1 MLSDAQWALL
11 EPLIEA
17 CRPKGKTQPQ
27 DLSDPLAASEQSQV
41 AGCSD
46 LHPLGPPGCLGAP
59 APSGAGA
66 RDPARHDLPGRHQRA
81 GASESRRSAPK
92 GALKL
97 NETIVKHLAAIV
109 AVMASRPA

>member
-1 MLSDAQWALL
+1 MFSDAQWALL

-46 LHPLGPPGCLGAP
+46 LHPLGPPGCLGAS
-59 APSGAGA
+59 AQSRAGA
-66 RDPARHDLPGRHQRA
+66 RYPAWHDLPGWHQRA
-81 GASESRRSAPK
+81 GAPQGRGSSSKRGSQAQRDHREALGRSR
-92 GALKL
+92 GG
-97 NETIVKHLAAIV
+97 
-109 AVMASRPA
+109 

>member
-46 LHPLGPPGCLGAP
+46 QGN
-59 APSGAGA
+59 
-66 RDPARHDLPGRHQRA
+66 R
-81 GASESRRSAPK
+81 
-92 GALKL
+92 L
-97 NETIVKHLAAIV
+97 NGHAWFRM
-109 AVMASRPA
+109 MA